1 MGIIPHKKNKRY
13 NYKPQYFEK
22 DGDGSPFEI
31 KHKFDDFRKTVGA
44 QGGIKSKF
52 NSALDELEK
61 APDQTV
67 NKRLYIIIAV
77 LVLLFLFFIDFDL
90 SIFFPKS

>member
-13 NYKPQYFEK
+13 NYKPRYYKNE
-22 DGDGSPFEI
+22 GEGSPFEM
-31 KHKFDDFRKTVGA
+31 KHKFDGFRKTVGA

-52 NSALDELEK
+52 NSALDEIER
-61 APDQTV
+61 AP
-67 NKRLYIIIAV
+67 NRSANRRIYIIIAI
-77 LVLLFLFFIDFDL
+77 LILLFLFIIDFDL